1 MEAYNWIYD
10 ESTLQLAQEAS
21 SQPGRKLKGCI
32 EILIVFLKV
41 DHVKQIQD
49 CGVKGHGMKLTKSR
63 PSGSN
68 YDANEKYIPPQPGQF
83 TFLQVSKT
91 WLLFS
96 F

>member
-1 MEAYNWIYD
+1 M
-10 ESTLQLAQEAS
+10 TR
-21 SQPGRKLKGCI
+21 PGRKLKGCI
-32 EILIVFLKV
+32 KKLIVYIKV

-49 CGVKGHGMKLTKSR
+49 GGVKGHGMKLTKSR

-68 YDANEKYIPPQPGQF
+68 YDAKEKYIPLRPEQF